1 MKTTARPKAQSS
13 RRKPAETHLARCV
26 IKSRRRTSNAERPIP
41 LIGPAAVS
49 PIKAALQLRSAIDL
63 YLASLGRAEP
73 DGVSRLVIK
82 ADAAIMRV
90 YLDRHADSDQTVSSL
105 RALRDRIDA
114 MIANLEGGLC
124 GRRGPSG
131 TRDCQL
137 YPAEDA
143 LARAANDRIHRRHQQ
158 APHRPAQPHHDG
170 PVPRNAGL
178 GPPAGGLSQL
188 PRPLPGRPR

>member
-1 MKTTARPKAQSS
+1 MKTTARPK
-13 RRKPAETHLARCV
+13 ARCV
-26 IKSRRRTSNAERPIP
+26 IKSRRRLTSNAERPIP

-105 RALRDRIDA
+105 RPLRDRIDA
-114 MIANLEGGLC
+114 MIANLEGG
-124 GRRGPSG
+124 
-131 TRDCQL
+131 Q
-137 YPAEDA
+137 
-143 LARAANDRIHRRHQQ
+143 
-158 APHRPAQPHHDG
+158 
-170 PVPRNAGL
+170 
-178 GPPAGGLSQL
+178 
-188 PRPLPGRPR
+188 